1 MKNMKKQIKNGLI
14 VVCLFIS
21 AQSFSQAETFDI
33 IHFTPPRDWKKEAK
47 EGLISFTNINEQTNT
62 FCVLVLF
69 ASTTSKGDLQ
79 KDFTSEWNELA
90 VKPHKAD
97 AAPQTEKSVEDDWE
111 TMTGAAPIKMEG
123 LDCYIMLTV
132 FTGFGKKVSVLASLN
147 DTSYLPQVAAVL
159 ENLKLDKKT
168 AVTKPKSVSK
178 ENNPTISV
186 AEKNIPAT
194 TKTNTELETFGHMQ
208 FAPIRDWNMQ
218 RYPTA
223 IIFKPSVLPDNRY
236 IETRIMESKPFTGSL
251 KDAFAESWNEALQQ
265 LKLVSPYTPQYS
277 IITEKKSFRG
287 WEYIQGEGTVK
298 RMNDPSEL
306 GYDKYY
312 VNLFVIKLN
321 NRIERIVTAG
331 SQNINGSS
339 YSLYNSSIWREP
351 ILGLCFSIQFDDWKE
366 PPVGALKGQGLSG
379 MYEGLK
385 LTGGDLM
392 GSYALFFPNGQ
403 VFFGTKFPPDGFEGK
418 NTWFY
423 AEQNTRNWGTYT
435 LQNGKGTI
443 NMGYGSVPLKVVGE
457 NLVITTQNTGHTYE
471 KLPSLD
477 GAVINGKYAFDGDW
491 AGKPPS
497 VTFTAD
503 GKFIDEGALNILNHQ
518 TTDPDEFNITAKTG
532 SGIYEIKNYTL
543 VFKYSDGRRVQM
555 VFTGNGFDRKNP
567 SPKSLTLSF
576 NDDTLYKK

>member
-1 MKNMKKQIKNGLI
+1 MKNMRKQINYGFI
-14 VVCLFIS
+14 VACLFIS
-21 AQSFSQAETFDI
+21 TQSFSQAETFDI
-33 IHFTPPRDWKKEAK
+33 IHFTPPRDWKKETK
-47 EGLISFTNINEQTNT
+47 EGLVSFTNINEQTNT
-62 FCVLVLF
+62 FCVIVLF
-69 ASTTSKGDLQ
+69 ASTASKGDLQ

-90 VKPHKAD
+90 VKPHEAD
-97 AAPQTEKSVEDDWE
+97 PSPQTEKSVEDGWE
-111 TMTGAAPIKMEG
+111 TMTGAAPIKLEG

-147 DTSYLPQVAAVL
+147 DTLYLPQVAAVL

-168 AVTKPKSVSK
+168 TIAKPKPGSKQNNPAISVS
-178 ENNPTISV
+178 
-186 AEKNIPAT
+186 EKNLTGPGQ
-194 TKTNTELETFGHMQ
+194 TNTRLETFGHML
-208 FAPIRDWNMQ
+208 FEPMKNWTMQ
-218 RYPTA
+218 KYPNA

-236 IETRIMESKPFTGSL
+236 IETRIMESKPFTGTL
-251 KDAFAESWNEALQQ
+251 KEAFAESWSDALQQ
-265 LKLVSPYTPQYS
+265 LKLVSPYTPPYN

-298 RMNDPSEL
+298 RMN
-306 GYDKYY
+306 DKYY

-366 PPVGALKGQGLSG
+366 PPVGALNGQALSG

-443 NMGYGSVPLKVVGE
+443 NMGYGNVPLKVVGE
-457 NLVITTQNTGHTYE
+457 NLVITTQNTEHKYE
-471 KLPSLD
+471 RLPSLD
-477 GAVINGKYAFDGDW
+477 GAVINGKYTFDGDW
-491 AGKPPS
+491 AGKSPS

-555 VFTGNGFDRKNP
+555 VFKGNGFDRKNP
-567 SPKSLTLSF
+567 SPKSITLSF
-576 NDDTLYKK
+576 NDDILYKK